1 MMAMANTIH
10 WAYAEQYNFRLVLV
24 KSDKSLCYVGS
35 PGEGL
40 VEMQQHCAKQFPS
53 ADFVQDLQ
61 ALREYQYAI
70 EAWLAGSR
78 EASSL
83 PLDVAGTEF
92 QRSIWQA
99 LQEIPYGQTIS
110 YSELAE
116 RIGKPQAVR
125 AVASAVGANPLLLF
139 IPYHRVIRKNGDAT
153 GFRGG
158 MELKHHLL
166 KTEQD

>member
-1 MMAMANTIH
+1 MMAMAQTIR
-10 WAYAEQYNFRLVLV
+10 WAYAEQHGFRLLLA
-24 KSDKSLCYVGS
+24 KSGKGLCYVGS

-40 VEMQQHCAKQFPS
+40 VEMQQHCAKRFPS
-53 ADFVQDLQ
+53 ADFVQDPQ
-61 ALREYQYAI
+61 ALTEYQYTI

-78 EASSL
+78 ETYSL

-99 LQEIPYGQTIS
+99 LQEIPYGQTVS

-116 RIGKPQAVR
+116 RIGKPQAIR
-125 AVASAVGANPLLLF
+125 AAGSAVGANPLLLF
-139 IPYHRVIRKNGDAT
+139 IPCHRVIRKNGDAT

-166 KTEQD
+166 KTEQN